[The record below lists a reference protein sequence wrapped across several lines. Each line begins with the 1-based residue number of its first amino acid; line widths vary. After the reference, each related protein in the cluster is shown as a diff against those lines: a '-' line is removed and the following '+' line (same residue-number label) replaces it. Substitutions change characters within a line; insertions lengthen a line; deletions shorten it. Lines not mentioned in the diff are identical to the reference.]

1 VSAGSPGRVDG
12 EALPLPTSS
21 VADRESE
28 RLARLELSLM
38 TEPGHPRLAELVM
51 THGGVDAREW
61 IRNREGRCPPAWR
74 VALGKADLTRHA
86 ERLLAAAAGTD
97 RRWVCPGD
105 DEWPSTLDDLVHLDA
120 LQDRGG
126 VPLGLWVRGPHRLA
140 ALGAATVAVVGSRA
154 CTEYGAQIAGDI
166 GADCAERRLAVV
178 SGAAFGIDAA
188 AHRGALALSGLTV
201 AVLACGV
208 DVAYPTAHQ
217 PLIERIAAEGLVV
230 SEVCPG
236 TRPSRVRFLARN
248 RVIAAIASGTVVV
261 EAARRSGALNTLN
274 WAARLGRQTMG
285 VPGPVT
291 SSTSVGVHQVIRDGG
306 AILVTSGSE
315 VVEAVAPLGSDTVGW
330 VAGES
335 RPTDALGPDELAV
348 LEAVPSRRAAGIA
361 TIASDARV
369 GIETAITM
377 LGRLLYS
384 GWVER
389 TGDGWRLTRQ
399 AADLLRHR

>member
-1 VSAGSPGRVDG
+1 MSAGSPGRVEG

-21 VADRESE
+21 VTDRESE

-38 TEPGHPRLAELVM
+38 TEPGHPRLAELVT

-61 IRNREGRCPPAWR
+61 IRNGDGRCPPGWR
-74 VALGKADLTRHA
+74 VALGSADLTRRA
-86 ERLLAAAAGTD
+86 ERLLVASEDTD

-105 DEWPSTLDDLVHLDA
+105 DEWPSQLDDLVHLDP

-126 VPLGLWVRGPHRLA
+126 VPLGLWVRGPQLLPAMSTA
-140 ALGAATVAVVGSRA
+140 AVAVVGSRA

-166 GADCAERRLAVV
+166 GADCAERQLPVV

-217 PLIERIAAEGLVV
+217 PMIERIAAEGLVV

-306 AILVTSGSE
+306 AVLVTSGSE
-315 VVEAVAPLGSDTVGW
+315 VVEMVAPLGSDTVGW
-330 VAGES
+330 IAGEH
-335 RPTDALGPDELAV
+335 RPTDALGADELAV

-369 GIETAITM
+369 GMEEAITV
-377 LGRLLYS
+377 LGRLMYS

-399 AADLLRHR
+399 AAERLRHR